1 MQSPSKLKTES
12 SPLFLDASVVINLVA
27 SNYTE
32 GILLA
37 LKRPIMVAEEAC
49 AEFKR
54 HPRDGGSSKPV
65 IEALR
70 NRGRIQIAKMADSQL
85 EVFLRLTGCAPPDDL
100 GDGEAATL
108 ACADGVG
115 CVVID
120 DKKAV
125 RIASR
130 DFPDQAVYSSLDLFC
145 AEPVLRGLGKPSI
158 AQAVYDS
165 IKTARMRV
173 PQHWKPWLSS
183 LLGKARA
190 AELPILNSPSFAA
203 ETGNR
208 PLPVP
213 TVNRK

>member
-1 MQSPSKLKTES
+1 MQSPSKVKRES

-27 SNYTE
+27 SSYMD
-32 GILLA
+32 GILIA
-37 LKRPIMVAEEAC
+37 LKRPIMVTEEAC

-54 HPRDGGSSKPV
+54 HPRDGGSSQSV
-65 IEALR
+65 MEALQ
-70 NRGRIQIAKMADSQL
+70 NRGRVQIVKMSDPQI
-85 EVFLRLTGCAPPDDL
+85 EVFLRLTGCPPPDDL

-115 CVVID
+115 CAVID
-120 DKKAV
+120 DRKAI

-145 AEPVLRGLGKPSI
+145 AEPVLHGLGRPSI
-158 AQAVYDS
+158 AKAVYNA

-173 PQHWKPWLSS
+173 PQHWKSWLSS
-183 LLGKARA
+183 LLGKARTS
-190 AELPILNSPSFAA
+190 ELPILNSPAFAA

-213 TVNRK
+213 AVNRK

>member
-27 SNYTE
+27 SSYME

-49 AEFKR
+49 SEFKR

-65 IEALR
+65 LEALQ
-70 NRGRIQIAKMADSQL
+70 NRGRICIARMSDSQL
-85 EVFLRLTGCAPPDDL
+85 EVFLRLTGCPPPDDL

-108 ACADGVG
+108 ACADKVG
-115 CVVID
+115 CVAID
-120 DKKAV
+120 DKKAI

-130 DFPDQAVYSSLDLFC
+130 DFPDQVVYSTLDLFC
-145 AEPVLRGLGKPSI
+145 AEPVLRGLRKPVL
-158 AQAVYDS
+158 AQAIYDS

-173 PQHWKPWLSS
+173 PHHWKPWLFS
-183 LLGKARA
+183 LLGKVRA
-190 AELPILNSPSFAA
+190 AELPIFSSPATA
-203 ETGNR
+203 PETGNR
-208 PLPVP
+208 PSP
-213 TVNRK
+213 TLVANRK